1 MFQSVDQM
9 NKVQIHSEM
18 SSMFDVWAGPAL
30 APGLHSNLNVMET
43 LKSPNGSQLTVSQ
56 THSLTG
62 SQSHRLT
69 VSQAHSLQ
77 FTAHSLTVS
86 QSPVH
91 SLKIV
96 HSLTVLQSHSLTVS
110 QSYSLTV
117 SSSQSHI
124 LLDILNL
131 LTETKIIFKIV

>member
-1 MFQSVDQM
+1 
-9 NKVQIHSEM
+9 
-18 SSMFDVWAGPAL
+18 MFDVWAGPAL

-43 LKSPNGSQLTVSQ
+43 LKSPNGSQLTVS
-56 THSLTG
+56 S
-62 SQSHRLT
+62 SQS
-69 VSQAHSLQ
+69 
-77 FTAHSLTVS
+77 HSLTVS

>member
-56 THSLTG
+56 
-62 SQSHRLT
+62 
-69 VSQAHSLQ
+69 
-77 FTAHSLTVS
+77 
-86 QSPVH
+86 SPVH

-96 HSLTVLQSHSLTVS
+96 HSLTVLQS
-110 QSYSLTV
+110 YSLTV
-117 SSSQSHI
+117 LQSHS
-124 LLDILNL
+124 L
-131 LTETKIIFKIV
+131 

>member
-43 LKSPNGSQLTVSQ
+43 LKSPNGSQLTVS
-56 THSLTG
+56 S
-62 SQSHRLT
+62 SQSQN
-69 VSQAHSLQ
+69 S
-77 FTAHSLTVS
+77 S
-86 QSPVH
+86 QSY
-91 SLKIV
+91 
-96 HSLTVLQSHSLTVS
+96 SLTVS

>member
-30 APGLHSNLNVMET
+30 APGLHSNLNVMKT
-43 LKSPNGSQLTVSQ
+43 LKSPNGSQLTVS
-56 THSLTG
+56 S
-62 SQSHRLT
+62 SQFT
-69 VSQAHSLQ
+69 VSQS
-77 FTAHSLTVS
+77 HSLTVS
-86 QSPVH
+86 SSQSQN
-91 SLKIV
+91 SSQSY
-96 HSLTVLQSHSLTVS
+96 SLTVSQSHSLTVS